1 MLIFLLLLGISS
13 GVLLLMSGLH
23 PRLGERLRLWLGI
36 NLLVVSSSLMCMVLD
51 EGSLAKLVPEECSGM
66 VMGTGWKVL
75 HLASVLARFLKQKLG
90 AQDGCY
96 TWDSIIS
103 H

>member
-1 MLIFLLLLGISS
+1 
-13 GVLLLMSGLH
+13 
-23 PRLGERLRLWLGI
+23 
-36 NLLVVSSSLMCMVLD
+36 MCMVLE

-75 HLASVLARFLKQKLG
+75 HLASVLAMFLKHKLG
-90 AQDGCY
+90 AQDGYY